1 MCVWKCTYHYTVYK
15 WPDFGHQGDIA
26 ALQIWQFHSGLQ
38 SFIAIKRQLN
48 VIENIA
54 KIINPKIMKV
64 TRGQI
69 GWDEYGK
76 EKRFLVKIV
85 LIMPHDYPFAKFL
98 NR

>member
-1 MCVWKCTYHYTVYK
+1 
-15 WPDFGHQGDIA
+15 
-26 ALQIWQFHSGLQ
+26 
-38 SFIAIKRQLN
+38 
-48 VIENIA
+48 
-54 KIINPKIMKV
+54 MKV